1 MGGKRKWDW
10 MQREQLD
17 FFANTFLAMGLIVMD
32 VPNQAR
38 LLLVALQEA
47 RQSAMDLEELLDDD
61 DDDDDDF
68 INGDVFLWTAQQ
80 TMADIAYS
88 FTLFGAVLKW
98 QQTLYK
104 RWTRRPS
111 GPPTNFFESDDDF
124 RSCRCTPHRP
134 CRCSLR
140 SKVQAI

>member
-17 FFANTFLAMGLIVMD
+17 FFANTFLAMGVIMMD

-47 RQSAMDLEELLDDD
+47 RQSAMDLEELFD

-98 QQTLYK
+98 QQTL
-104 RWTRRPS
+104 
-111 GPPTNFFESDDDF
+111 
-124 RSCRCTPHRP
+124 
-134 CRCSLR
+134 
-140 SKVQAI
+140 